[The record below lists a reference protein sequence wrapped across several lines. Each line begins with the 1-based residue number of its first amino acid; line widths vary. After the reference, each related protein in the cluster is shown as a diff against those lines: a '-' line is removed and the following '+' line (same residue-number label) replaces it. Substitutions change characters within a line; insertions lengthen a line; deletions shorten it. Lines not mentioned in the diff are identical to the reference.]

1 VVRHQIPAVYAYRDF
16 AIAGGLMTY
25 GPSETAADR
34 TARNYLGRIL
44 QGANPADL
52 PVIQAAK
59 IDLVIN
65 LKTAHALNLEIPIPI
80 LGLADDV
87 IE

>member
-25 GPSETAADR
+25 GPSVTAADR
-34 TARNYLGRIL
+34 TAGNYLGRIL
-44 QGANPADL
+44 QGAPCGSPRYSGSKNRPCDQSEDRARCKL
-52 PVIQAAK
+52 G
-59 IDLVIN
+59 
-65 LKTAHALNLEIPIPI
+65 IPIPI